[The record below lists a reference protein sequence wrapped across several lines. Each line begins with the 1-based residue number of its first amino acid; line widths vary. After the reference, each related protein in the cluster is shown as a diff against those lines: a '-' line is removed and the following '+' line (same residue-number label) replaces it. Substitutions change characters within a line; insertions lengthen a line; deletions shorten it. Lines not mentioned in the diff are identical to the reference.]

1 MKKIASVDFLIHVLT
16 KYPKRSEYFRQSPPK
31 GIRTN
36 FFFITDFLETS
47 IFDINADDNGG
58 AYVKS
63 CNTNNFYYCD
73 NDQANIVRE
82 DISGKSYYKE
92 RSSRNSYKKVYTT
105 FHKIVKLTR
114 AYTKAKSFPLT
125 KLSSKYQIGQ
135 VAFLVFLL
143 RFSTK
148 LQQKMTKFH
157 ITEMPYKVLNHI
169 FGRSKMFWKTLDKN
183 GLHAKTVCD

>member
-16 KYPKRSEYFRQSPPK
+16 KYPKRSKYFRQSPPE

-36 FFFITDFLETS
+36 FFFITDFLETP

-58 AYVKS
+58 AYAKS
-63 CNTNNFYYCD
+63 CNTNKFYYCD

-92 RSSRNSYKKVYTT
+92 RSSQNSYKKVYTT

-114 AYTKAKSFPLT
+114 AYTKAKSLPLT

-135 VAFLVFLL
+135 A
-143 RFSTK
+143 S
-148 LQQKMTKFH
+148 
-157 ITEMPYKVLNHI
+157 
-169 FGRSKMFWKTLDKN
+169 
-183 GLHAKTVCD
+183 